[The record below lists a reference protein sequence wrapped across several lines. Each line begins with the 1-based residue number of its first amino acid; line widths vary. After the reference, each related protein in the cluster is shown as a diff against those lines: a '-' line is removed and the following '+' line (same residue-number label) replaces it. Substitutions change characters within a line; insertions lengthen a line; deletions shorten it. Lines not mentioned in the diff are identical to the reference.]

1 MRFLGS
7 IHLAVGLLLVAFL
20 GGFYTDFKANQL
32 HHQSMRIQLGLERM
46 LRLNQGLT
54 SVIAMA
60 VLEKNSLRAAS
71 YQSLQ
76 IEFDATMQEVLQLT
90 QTMTL
95 AGDVLALSQEQQALR
110 TVESR
115 VFDLMRQEKWPD
127 AYQVLL
133 ASDYGM
139 ALKLYEINSEAAVG
153 ALSIELT
160 NTAREHDQLRKLTL
174 SLRLVAILL
183 LLWAGW
189 RYSVRLQT
197 ELAEQLRLRVAL
209 AQANTELEDKV
220 QQRTQ
225 ALEEVNHQLEVLSV
239 TDALTR
245 LANRRRFDAVWL
257 DEWQRALRQATPLA
271 VIMLDV
277 DHFKAYNDHYGHQQ
291 GDECL
296 RRVGEVLLTTVRRA
310 GELVARY
317 GGEEFVVV
325 LPGTSVIHAMAVAES
340 IRANIQAAGIA
351 HAHSGVAAVVTV
363 SLGVAV
369 GIPTQG
375 DARDALVHAADAAL
389 YRAKD
394 QGRNRVV
401 LSDIDRGKG
410 SPRMRAS
417 TDRPSSITASA

>member
-1 MRFLGS
+1 
-7 IHLAVGLLLVAFL
+7 
-20 GGFYTDFKANQL
+20 
-32 HHQSMRIQLGLERM
+32 
-46 LRLNQGLT
+46 
-54 SVIAMA
+54 
-60 VLEKNSLRAAS
+60 
-71 YQSLQ
+71 
-76 IEFDATMQEVLQLT
+76 
-90 QTMTL
+90 
-95 AGDVLALSQEQQALR
+95 
-110 TVESR
+110 
-115 VFDLMRQEKWPD
+115 
-127 AYQVLL
+127 LL

-174 SLRLVAILL
+174 SLQLVAILL

-375 DARDALVHAADAAL
+375 DVRDALVHAADAAL

-410 SPRMRAS
+410 TPRMRAS

>member
-7 IHLAVGLLLVAFL
+7 IHLAVGLLLVTFV

>member
-1 MRFLGS
+1 
-7 IHLAVGLLLVAFL
+7 
-20 GGFYTDFKANQL
+20 
-32 HHQSMRIQLGLERM
+32 
-46 LRLNQGLT
+46 
-54 SVIAMA
+54 
-60 VLEKNSLRAAS
+60 
-71 YQSLQ
+71 
-76 IEFDATMQEVLQLT
+76 
-90 QTMTL
+90 
-95 AGDVLALSQEQQALR
+95 
-110 TVESR
+110 
-115 VFDLMRQEKWPD
+115 MRQEKWPD

-139 ALKLYEINSEAAVG
+139 ALKLYEISSEAAVG

-410 SPRMRAS
+410 TPRMRAS

>member
-7 IHLAVGLLLVAFL
+7 IHLAVGLLLMTFV

-183 LLWAGW
+183 LLWVGW

-375 DARDALVHAADAAL
+375 DVRDALVHAADAAL

-410 SPRMRAS
+410 TPRMRAS

>member
-7 IHLAVGLLLVAFL
+7 IHLAVGLLLVAFV

-95 AGDVLALSQEQQALR
+95 AGDVLALSQEQQVLR

-115 VFDLMRQEKWPD
+115 VFDLMRQEKWSD

-225 ALEEVNHQLEVLSV
+225 ALEEVNHQLAVLSV

-375 DARDALVHAADAAL
+375 DVRDALVHAADAAL

>member
-7 IHLAVGLLLVAFL
+7 IHLAVGLLLVAFV

-153 ALSIELT
+153 
-160 NTAREHDQLRKLTL
+160 
-174 SLRLVAILL
+174 
-183 LLWAGW
+183 
-189 RYSVRLQT
+189 
-197 ELAEQLRLRVAL
+197 
-209 AQANTELEDKV
+209 
-220 QQRTQ
+220 
-225 ALEEVNHQLEVLSV
+225 
-239 TDALTR
+239 
-245 LANRRRFDAVWL
+245 
-257 DEWQRALRQATPLA
+257 
-271 VIMLDV
+271 
-277 DHFKAYNDHYGHQQ
+277 Q
-291 GDECL
+291 GC
-296 RRVGEVLLTTVRRA
+296 
-310 GELVARY
+310 
-317 GGEEFVVV
+317 
-325 LPGTSVIHAMAVAES
+325 PI
-340 IRANIQAAGIA
+340 
-351 HAHSGVAAVVTV
+351 
-363 SLGVAV
+363 
-369 GIPTQG
+369 
-375 DARDALVHAADAAL
+375 
-389 YRAKD
+389 K
-394 QGRNRVV
+394 
-401 LSDIDRGKG
+401 LSD
-410 SPRMRAS
+410 
-417 TDRPSSITASA
+417 

>member
-90 QTMTL
+90 QTMIL

-197 ELAEQLRLRVAL
+197 ELAEQSRLRVAL

-401 LSDIDRGKG
+401 LSDSDRGKG
-410 SPRMRAS
+410 TPRMRAS

>member
-7 IHLAVGLLLVAFL
+7 IHLAVGLLLVAFV

-369 GIPTQG
+369 GIPAQG

>member
-7 IHLAVGLLLVAFL
+7 IHLAVGLLLVAFV

-127 AYQVLL
+127 AYQMLL

>member
-189 RYSVRLQT
+189 RYSVRLQA
-197 ELAEQLRLRVAL
+197 ELAEQSRLRVAL

>member
-7 IHLAVGLLLVAFL
+7 IHLAVGLLLVAFV

-296 RRVGEVLLTTVRRA
+296 RRVGEVLLITVRRA

-410 SPRMRAS
+410 TPRMRAS

>member
-7 IHLAVGLLLVAFL
+7 IHLAVGLLLVAFV

-209 AQANTELEDKV
+209 AQANIELEDKV

-375 DARDALVHAADAAL
+375 DAPDALVHAADAAL

>member
-7 IHLAVGLLLVAFL
+7 IHLAVGLLLVAFV

-32 HHQSMRIQLGLERM
+32 HHQSIRIQLGLERM

-189 RYSVRLQT
+189 RCSVRLQT

-410 SPRMRAS
+410 TPRMRAS

>member
-375 DARDALVHAADAAL
+375 DVRDALVHAADAAL

-410 SPRMRAS
+410 TPRMRAS

>member
-7 IHLAVGLLLVAFL
+7 IHLAVGLLLVAFV

-189 RYSVRLQT
+189 RYSVRLQA
-197 ELAEQLRLRVAL
+197 ELAEQSRLRVAL

>member
-7 IHLAVGLLLVAFL
+7 IHLAVGLLLVAFV

-76 IEFDATMQEVLQLT
+76 IEFDATMQEVLQQT

-127 AYQVLL
+127 AYQMLL

-139 ALKLYEINSEAAVG
+139 ALKLYEISSEAAVG

-375 DARDALVHAADAAL
+375 DVRDALVHAADAAL

-410 SPRMRAS
+410 TPRMRAS

>member
-7 IHLAVGLLLVAFL
+7 IHLAVGLLLVAFV

-291 GDECL
+291 GDV
-296 RRVGEVLLTTVRRA
+296 RRRDRRPRGLARAWPDGRAARLFRRRQVDADQPSARHSPTGHRCAQRRGQQGSAYDDAPRAHPVGLRRA
-310 GELVARY
+310 GDRHARN
-317 GGEEFVVV
+317 
-325 LPGTSVIHAMAVAES
+325 A
-340 IRANIQAAGIA
+340 R
-351 HAHSGVAAVVTV
+351 AAV
-363 SLGVAV
+363 LG
-369 GIPTQG
+369 
-375 DARDALVHAADAAL
+375 R
-389 YRAKD
+389 
-394 QGRNRVV
+394 GRNVR
-401 LSDIDRGKG
+401 
-410 SPRMRAS
+410 
-417 TDRPSSITASA
+417 

>member
-220 QQRTQ
+220 QQRTK

-369 GIPTQG
+369 GIPAQG

>member
-7 IHLAVGLLLVAFL
+7 IHLAVGLLLVAFV

-296 RRVGEVLLTTVRRA
+296 RRVGEVLLTTLRRA

-410 SPRMRAS
+410 TPRMRAS

>member
-7 IHLAVGLLLVAFL
+7 IHLAVGLLLVTFV

-375 DARDALVHAADAAL
+375 DAPDALVHAADAAL

-410 SPRMRAS
+410 TPRMRAS

>member
-7 IHLAVGLLLVAFL
+7 IHLAVGLLLVAFV

-76 IEFDATMQEVLQLT
+76 IEFDATMQEVLQQT

-375 DARDALVHAADAAL
+375 DVRDALVHAADAAL

-410 SPRMRAS
+410 TPRMRAS

>member
-7 IHLAVGLLLVAFL
+7 IHLAVGLLLVTFV

-239 TDALTR
+239 TDALTC

-410 SPRMRAS
+410 TPRMRAS

>member
-7 IHLAVGLLLVAFL
+7 IHLAVGLLLVAFV

-32 HHQSMRIQLGLERM
+32 HHQSIRIQLGLERM

-139 ALKLYEINSEAAVG
+139 ALKLYEISSEAAVG

-410 SPRMRAS
+410 TPRMRAS

>member
-7 IHLAVGLLLVAFL
+7 IHLAVGLLLVAFV

-375 DARDALVHAADAAL
+375 DVRDALVHAADAAL

>member
-7 IHLAVGLLLVAFL
+7 IHLAVGLLLVTFV

-46 LRLNQGLT
+46 LRLNQGLN

-340 IRANIQAAGIA
+340 IRANIQAAGMA

-375 DARDALVHAADAAL
+375 DVRDALVHAADAAL

-410 SPRMRAS
+410 TPRMRAS

>member
-7 IHLAVGLLLVAFL
+7 IHLAVGLLLVAFV

-401 LSDIDRGKG
+401 LSDSDRGKG

>member
-7 IHLAVGLLLVAFL
+7 IHLAVGLLLVTFV

-90 QTMTL
+90 QTMIL

-197 ELAEQLRLRVAL
+197 EQAEQLRLRVAL

-410 SPRMRAS
+410 TPRMRAS

>member
-7 IHLAVGLLLVAFL
+7 IHLAVGLLLVAFV

-32 HHQSMRIQLGLERM
+32 HHQSIRIQLGLERM

-139 ALKLYEINSEAAVG
+139 ALKLYEISSEAAVG

-375 DARDALVHAADAAL
+375 DVRDALVHAADAAL

-410 SPRMRAS
+410 TPRMRAS

>member
-7 IHLAVGLLLVAFL
+7 IHLAVGLLLVAFV

-189 RYSVRLQT
+189 RYSVRLQS

-375 DARDALVHAADAAL
+375 DVRDALVHAADAAL

>member
-7 IHLAVGLLLVAFL
+7 IHLAVGLLLVAFV

-139 ALKLYEINSEAAVG
+139 ALKLYEINSEAAMG

>member
-7 IHLAVGLLLVAFL
+7 IHLAVGLLLVAFV

-115 VFDLMRQEKWPD
+115 VFDLMRQEKWPE

-189 RYSVRLQT
+189 RYSVRLQA
-197 ELAEQLRLRVAL
+197 ELAEQSRLRVAL

-277 DHFKAYNDHYGHQQ
+277 DHFKAYNAHYGHQQ

>member
-7 IHLAVGLLLVAFL
+7 IHLAVGLLLVTFV

-375 DARDALVHAADAAL
+375 DVRDALVHAADAAL

-410 SPRMRAS
+410 TPRMRAS

>member
-1 MRFLGS
+1 
-7 IHLAVGLLLVAFL
+7 
-20 GGFYTDFKANQL
+20 
-32 HHQSMRIQLGLERM
+32 M

-209 AQANTELEDKV
+209 AQVNTELEDKV

-296 RRVGEVLLTTVRRA
+296 RQVGEVLLTTVRRA

>member
-7 IHLAVGLLLVAFL
+7 IHLAVGLLLVAFV

-71 YQSLQ
+71 YQSIQ

-375 DARDALVHAADAAL
+375 DVRDALVHAADAAL

-410 SPRMRAS
+410 TPRMRAS

>member
-7 IHLAVGLLLVAFL
+7 IHLAVGLLLVAFV

-225 ALEEVNHQLEVLSV
+225 VLEEVNHQLEVLSV

-296 RRVGEVLLTTVRRA
+296 RRVGEVLLTTLRRA

-375 DARDALVHAADAAL
+375 DVRDALVHAADAAL

>member
-7 IHLAVGLLLVAFL
+7 IHLAVGLLLVAFV

-220 QQRTQ
+220 QQRTR

-375 DARDALVHAADAAL
+375 DVRDALVHAADAAL

-410 SPRMRAS
+410 TPRMRAS

>member
-7 IHLAVGLLLVAFL
+7 IHLAVGLLLVAFV

-60 VLEKNSLRAAS
+60 VLEKISLSAAS

-410 SPRMRAS
+410 TPRMRAS

>member
-7 IHLAVGLLLVAFL
+7 IHLAVGLLLVAFV

-239 TDALTR
+239 TDALTC

-410 SPRMRAS
+410 TPRMRAS